1 MNFVFSPEDMLGSKR
16 KQGEAIE
23 DQRMKIR
30 DKRPSTRRVDDSTR
44 RVPERMFQKID
55 TIPYSRRITMHLLGE
70 LVLLLAEYTL
80 F

>member
-44 RVPERMFQKID
+44 RVHEDVPED
-55 TIPYSRRITMHLLGE
+55 SYDS
-70 LVLLLAEYTL
+70 
-80 F
+80 